1 MPEFR
6 QNLANKEWIII
17 AAERAKRPADFAHAR
32 PPMHELPAHSDDC
45 PFCPGNERNTP
56 PALYTYP
63 PGVTDGHW
71 RVRVVTNK
79 FPALVPGN
87 DESCLSC
94 STRVGPYLRRD
105 GVGHH
110 EVVIESSRHNS
121 DLPLLTRKH
130 MEEVTLAYRQRY
142 LALIRYPSTELVVI
156 FRNHGPKAGTSLI
169 HPHSQI
175 VASSVV
181 PFPVRN
187 RLYEGQRYFD
197 MYGRCAYC
205 DMLEYERSEQVRVI
219 MENEHFLAFAPYAS
233 SVPYAIWLLPKHHHA
248 SFGSIAI
255 DEARDLAQVLQNL
268 LTRLWRLLDDPD
280 YNYVIHTSPD
290 HMAAVPFYH
299 WHLEIL
305 PRLPPPPV
313 SKSVQE
319 SALILF
325 HRRMPPNNY
334 DKPPVRP

>member
-1 MPEFR
+1 MMKVASR
-6 QNLANKEWIII
+6 
-17 AAERAKRPADFAHAR
+17 AARASAPTCA
-32 PPMHELPAHSDDC
+32 
-45 PFCPGNERNTP
+45 
-56 PALYTYP
+56 
-63 PGVTDGHW
+63 VT
-71 RVRVVTNK
+71 
-79 FPALVPGN
+79 
-87 DESCLSC
+87 ESG
-94 STRVGPYLRRD
+94 T
-105 GVGHH
+105 H
-110 EVVIESSRHNS
+110 EVVIEIFACIIR
-121 DLPLLTRKH
+121 DLPLLSPANTWRKSS
-130 MEEVTLAYRQRY
+130 LAYRA
-142 LALIRYPSTELVVI
+142 ALPGTHPVYPSTELVVI

-305 PRLPPPPV
+305 PSSYHP
-313 SKSVQE
+313 
-319 SALILF
+319 
-325 HRRMPPNNY
+325 RRFRNRYRN
-334 DKPPVRP
+334 RH